1 MHFFLFEG
9 YARCRRPYFPA
20 GKGSGEKG
28 SGGGVKR
35 SAATWSGASG
45 AESRAHIGAE
55 FFLLMCTRAIVM
67 THTPRVWLIDAVR
80 IIPDTLLGMGEG
92 TGEGMGEGTG
102 DGEGTGEGVDEGTGE
117 G

>member
-1 MHFFLFEG
+1 MRYASRALPARRPTPDTGRNTGTLYSKG
-9 YARCRRPYFPA
+9 YAY
-20 GKGSGEKG
+20 
-28 SGGGVKR
+28 
-35 SAATWSGASG
+35 AAVP
-45 AESRAHIGAE
+45 I

-67 THTPRVWLIDAVR
+67 THTPRAWLIDAVR